1 MDGANTRIR
10 QMNYYCK
17 KMSVL
22 FAVPKTWTCALQN
35 IQKLQLPAEYKAPEL
50 ALYDQPLQ
58 EVDGNLKAM
67 LFGLVE

>member
-1 MDGANTRIR
+1 
-10 QMNYYCK
+10 
-17 KMSVL
+17 
-22 FAVPKTWTCALQN
+22 LQN

-67 LFGLVE
+67 LFGLVFALKH